1 MTVGPGEAVKSGA
14 TVGGNRCAGNID
26 RAGVAA
32 TRIVVGHHNLQGVLR
47 INRSECLR
55 LRDIGKGL
63 RMVDQVD
70 VGPAVR
76 QGCQQSL
83 EKPADGTKSGSRRR
97 RNTGHLAAGHHDGAS
112 TEVFLLV
119 DAQLMNFGTVKSNRN
134 ERVCGAGDNLI
145 LLLRL
150 CDARSN
156 RGKRA
161 KTCQRQK
168 DAGQD
173 YEQAN

>member
-1 MTVGPGEAVKSGA
+1 
-14 TVGGNRCAGNID
+14 
-26 RAGVAA
+26 
-32 TRIVVGHHNLQGVLR
+32 
-47 INRSECLR
+47 
-55 LRDIGKGL
+55 
-63 RMVDQVD
+63 MVDQVD

-134 ERVCGAGDNLI
+134 QRVFGKGDNLTFWH
-145 LLLRL
+145 RFY
-150 CDARSN
+150 DALGSCR
-156 RGKRA
+156 
-161 KTCQRQK
+161 
-168 DAGQD
+168 
-173 YEQAN
+173 